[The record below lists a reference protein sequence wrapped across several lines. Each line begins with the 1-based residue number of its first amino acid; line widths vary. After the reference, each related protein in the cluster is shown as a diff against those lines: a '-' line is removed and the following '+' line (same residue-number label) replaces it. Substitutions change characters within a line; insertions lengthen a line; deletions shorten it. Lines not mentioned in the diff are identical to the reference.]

1 MTING
6 SFAGYSGRG
15 RGLSGLCLGGTG
27 RFTFEVGLPA
37 FGLSSIVSQEM
48 ARSSYSRRPQTSQIQ
63 AGKFGTV
70 INSSPNQ
77 VK

>member
-1 MTING
+1 MAIKY
-6 SFAGYSGRG
+6 SFMDYSGRG
-15 RGLSGLCLGGTG
+15 WLVRDLGSSGID
-27 RFTFEVGLPA
+27 RRNFEVDLPA
-37 FGLSSIVSQEM
+37 FGLSNIDNQEM